1 LGQVQGTVR
10 VRIDS
15 RTVVIGSAGVLLTT
29 ALGALAG
36 ATKGTLAGALAALVG
51 LVASFVVAVLMERQA
66 RQATDAA
73 RKQELLEMF
82 APPRPLDGRED
93 EE

>member
-1 LGQVQGTVR
+1 M
-10 VRIDS
+10 
-15 RTVVIGSAGVLLTT
+15 LLTIT
-29 ALGALAG
+29 LGALAG
-36 ATKGTLAGALAALVG
+36 ATKGILAGVLAALVG
-51 LVASFVVAVLMERQA
+51 LVASFVVAVMIERQA
-66 RQATDAA
+66 RQAGDAA